1 MACLNFKVER
11 IYLDLNIEIL
21 QLSQK
26 PESILQQVCPDPLL
40 CNSNFLLGRSQI
52 LCWGTMNVLNGSP
65 DCAIFCFVGRQL
77 LYVESHWL
85 IKKIIK
91 FYFENSAFTV
101 FINRFF
107 FQLLLIDEGETIT
120 RQKNNFDFW
129 KLPEELRE
137 NLFPRHVAEIIVANL
152 KPNGNAKFLF
162 CIVITFVYSIGF
174 RPEIRFR
181 FKKWCLSPLAQF
193 CAP

>member
-1 MACLNFKVER
+1 MACLNFKVEC

-107 FQLLLIDEGETIT
+107 FSCYWSTRERRLLGRKTILT
-120 RQKNNFDFW
+120 FGNSRKSWERTFS
-129 KLPEELRE
+129 
-137 NLFPRHVAEIIVANL
+137 HGTSL
-152 KPNGNAKFLF
+152 KSL
-162 CIVITFVYSIGF
+162 
-174 RPEIRFR
+174 
-181 FKKWCLSPLAQF
+181 
-193 CAP
+193 